1 MIVERYS
8 LIGFLVSVIIIF
20 LNFYLIKKRKIT
32 SSTFTIW
39 LLIGVFISIISLIP
53 SVYLLIF
60 GIFGT
65 QFLLSSITA
74 AGFLFLISF
83 IFYLNIMIDNLK
95 DKVLKLTIVISASK
109 IDFKKEKTHE

>member
-1 MIVERYS
+1 MIIERYS
-8 LIGFLVSVIIIF
+8 LIGFLVSVIIFF

-39 LLIGVFISIISLIP
+39 LIIGFFISILSLVP
-53 SVYLLIF
+53 SVYLIIF
-60 GIFGT
+60 DIFGT
-65 QFLLSSITA
+65 QFQLTSITA

-95 DKVLKLTIVISASK
+95 DKILKLTIAVAASNVDL
-109 IDFKKEKTHE
+109 IKKHLSE